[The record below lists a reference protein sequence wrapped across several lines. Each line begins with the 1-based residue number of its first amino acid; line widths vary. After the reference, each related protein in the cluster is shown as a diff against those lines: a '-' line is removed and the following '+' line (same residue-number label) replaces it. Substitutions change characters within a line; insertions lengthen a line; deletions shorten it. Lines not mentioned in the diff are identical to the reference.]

1 MNFKTIILLTT
12 LSIKASENPSVTSS
26 TQTQPQPAQAQMPA
40 ITISQPT
47 LFTQKPNLAS
57 GTPGTTSGRIKIFT
71 SLPTTGGA
79 ALIGMDILSGMTL
92 VVNKTNSESTLG
104 KRTIE
109 LLDSDNQNESAQ
121 AIEQV
126 NKFSAQTNLSLC
138 LFAPDSIAELLD
150 ISRRTNLAILFPIS
164 GDARLRSSTIPNCFN
179 FRASLEQE
187 IYALINY
194 CALKAQKKKIAI
206 FYEDSAWGEQ
216 ALGFAKQAL
225 KALSIEPKGIASY
238 PANTVEILN
247 AINDISKAAPNAVL
261 CLSNARPTYNF
272 IIQALKRGL
281 KNCKFLGLGEM
292 VPNQDILSK
301 SRGIDLVT
309 SSVVPSPFKSQL
321 AIAQEYRQDM
331 AKYFA
336 NKNLSQFSFEGY
348 IATRILVEVLKNIPG
363 EATLEKI
370 RTIIQG
376 LDKYNFGGLSLT
388 FNPKTRSLQRG
399 VWINTGEK
407 DDWEMVYS

>member
-1 MNFKTIILLTT
+1 MKFSKAIFLLTT
-12 LSIKASENPSVTSS
+12 LAASLSNHSS
-26 TQTQPQPAQAQMPA
+26 EGPVAVQAMSAIAPAPTQQAPAQ
-40 ITISQPT
+40 QPVV
-47 LFTQKPNLAS
+47 QGAE
-57 GTPGTTSGRIKIFT
+57 RIEIFT

-79 ALIGMDILSGMTL
+79 ALIGLDTLAGITL
-92 VVNKTNSESTLG
+92 VINDTNAQSKLG
-104 KRTIE
+104 KRTIQ
-109 LLDSDNQNESAQ
+109 LLDADNQNESSL
-121 AIEQV
+121 AIEQI
-126 NKFSAQTNLSLC
+126 NKFSKQTKLSLC
-138 LFAPDSIAELLD
+138 LFAQDSINE
-150 ISRRTNLAILFPIS
+150 ILQMSQKSGAGIIFPIS
-164 GDARLRSSTIPNCFN
+164 GDARLRNPNQTNCFN
-179 FRASLEQE
+179 FRASLERE
-187 IYALINY
+187 IYALVNY
-194 CALKAQKKKIAI
+194 CAIKAQKKKIAI

-225 KALSIEPKGIASY
+225 KALSLEPKGVASY

-247 AINDISKAAPNAVL
+247 AITDISKAAPNAVL

-321 AIAQEYRQDM
+321 QIAQEYRQDM

-348 IATRILVEVLKNIPG
+348 IATRILIEVFKN
-363 EATLEKI
+363 
-370 RTIIQG
+370 IQG
-376 LDKYNFGGLSLT
+376 LPTPQAVFQMLSGLNKYNFGGISLT
-388 FNPKTRSLQRG
+388 FDPATRSLQQG

-407 DDWEMVYS
+407 EDWEMVS